1 MNDIIEVVKG
11 LPKLACVGK
20 IENVDIVDAELQL
33 RLNFAE
39 EYKRYLSEFGAIS
52 ARRIELTGIIGVD
65 YCNVVTATK
74 QAWELNPQVP
84 HNLYVVEN
92 TFIDGVIIWQ
102 DASGTIYQTSPGSQ
116 PRKIANNL
124 ADYLLSRIR

>member
-20 IENVDIVDAELQL
+20 IASVEIEDAELQL

-39 EYKRYLSEFGAIS
+39 EYKKYLTEFGAIS
-52 ARRIELTGIIGVD
+52 ARRIELTGIIGVE
-65 YCNVVTATK
+65 YCNVVAATK

-84 HNLYVVEN
+84 HAMYVVEN

-102 DASGTIYQTSPGSQ
+102 DASGAIYQTSPGNQ
-116 PRKIANNL
+116 PKKIADTL
-124 ADYLLSRIR
+124 ADYLLSRSR

>member
-92 TFIDGVIIWQ
+92 TFTHVHTFQYIHSIVP
-102 DASGTIYQTSPGSQ
+102 AYQRNRNFQ
-116 PRKIANNL
+116 YQKHRFEE
-124 ADYLLSRIR
+124 